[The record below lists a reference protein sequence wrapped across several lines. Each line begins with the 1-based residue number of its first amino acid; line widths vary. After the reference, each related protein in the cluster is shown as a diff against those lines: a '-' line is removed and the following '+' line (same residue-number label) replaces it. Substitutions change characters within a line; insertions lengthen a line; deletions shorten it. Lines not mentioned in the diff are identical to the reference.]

1 MQKTTLGIMIAG
13 LLGATPV
20 LAETIDLMVLHS
32 PGLAARYQGDAQT
45 RIQHM
50 INVTNQIYAAS
61 GLDLTVRAV
70 HSQQVNYP
78 DGGTD
83 ESALNAVTHQSDQ
96 AFKAVPTLR
105 ARYGADM
112 VVLMRP
118 NTGDHGSCGLAW
130 VGGSATYVDGRKVYA
145 DGDVSKEANNMF
157 SHVTATGCGD
167 VVLAHELG
175 HNMGLNHS
183 RLQNGTGGTYH
194 YALGHGV
201 QGSFATVMAYPSSF
215 GVYSH
220 EYKFSSP
227 DLVCKGQPCGVDH
240 RDQANGADAVRALR
254 VTTPQIASF
263 YPTMVTE
270 AMPDLGELERS
281 LEARRQDLAAAQVH
295 YSQQV
300 TASTALQDRQQ
311 ALKANF
317 DRYDRELRA
326 LNQRNRQTVQEI
338 NRLVREHNSY
348 NSNNGSYSPD
358 EYRRIRAIQASLSAR
373 IDQLHDENN
382 ALIRQSNEISQRFN
396 AEVAEYNGSWDRYN
410 QLTAAVKGAEGKV
423 NEARRELELAEH
435 RYQLALTR
443 QPAETLPA

>member
-13 LLGATPV
+13 LLGATSV

-70 HSQQVNYP
+70 HDQQVNYP

-83 ESALNAVTHQSDQ
+83 KSALNAVTYQQDP
-96 AFKAVPTLR
+96 AFKQVPTLR
-105 ARYGADM
+105 TRYGADM

-118 NTGDHGSCGLAW
+118 QTGDHGSCGLAW
-130 VGGSATYVDGRKVYA
+130 VGGSATYTDGSKAYA
-145 DGDVSKEANNMF
+145 DGDVSQDAGSMF

-183 RLQNGTGGTYH
+183 RLQDGTGGTYH

-201 QGSFATVMAYPSSF
+201 RGSFATVMAYPSSF

-227 DLVCKGQPCGVDH
+227 DLICKGQPCGVDY

-254 VTTPQIASF
+254 VTTPQIAAF
-263 YPTMVTE
+263 YPTMVSE
-270 AMPDLGELERS
+270 ALPDLGELERS
-281 LEARRQDLAAAQVH
+281 LETRRQDLAAAQEH

-300 TASTALQDRQQ
+300 AARTALQDRQQ
-311 ALKANF
+311 TLKGNF
-317 DRYDRELRA
+317 DRYQRELNQ

-348 NSNNGSYSPD
+348 NGSYGPE
-358 EYRRIRAIQASLSAR
+358 EYRRIRAIQANLSAR

-382 ALIRQSNEISQRFN
+382 AIIRQSNEISQRYQ
-396 AEVAEYNGSWDRYN
+396 AEVNEYNGSWDRYN
-410 QLTAAVKGAEGKV
+410 QLVAAVKSADGKV
-423 NEARRELELAEH
+423 DEARRELELAEH
-435 RYQLALTR
+435 RYQLALAR
-443 QPAETLPA
+443 QPAETQPA

>member
-83 ESALNAVTHQSDQ
+83 DKALKDVTKQRVPV
-96 AFKAVPTLR
+96 FKEVPTLR
-105 ARYGADM
+105 TRYGADM

-130 VGGSATYVDGRKVYA
+130 VGGSATYADGRKAYA
-145 DGDVSKEANNMF
+145 DGDVSKEAGNMF

-183 RLQNGTGGTYH
+183 RLQDGTGGTYH

-215 GVYSH
+215 GVSSH

-227 DLVCKGQPCGVDH
+227 ALVCKGQPCGVDH

-281 LEARRQDLAAAQVH
+281 LEARRQDLAAAQTH

-311 ALKANF
+311 VLLANF
-317 DRYDRELRA
+317 DRYRREQTS
-326 LNQRNRQTVQEI
+326 LNQRNNQVIRES
-338 NRLVREHNSY
+338 NRLVQQYNSY
-348 NSNNGSYSPD
+348 SGSYSPV
-358 EYRRIRAIQASLSAR
+358 EYQRIRTIQAELMTR
-373 IDQLHDENN
+373 INQLRDESN
-382 ALIRQSNEISQRFN
+382 ALVREYNETSQRFN

-423 NEARRELELAEH
+423 EEARRELELAEH
-435 RYQLALTR
+435 RYQLALAR
-443 QPAETLPA
+443 QPVETLSA

>member
-78 DGGTD
+78 DSGTD
-83 ESALNAVTHQSDQ
+83 GQALRDVTKQRVP
-96 AFKAVPTLR
+96 AFKDVPALR
-105 ARYGADM
+105 TRYGADM

-130 VGGSATYVDGRKVYA
+130 LGGSATYADGRKAYA
-145 DGDVSKEANNMF
+145 DGDVSKEADSMF
-157 SHVTATGCGD
+157 SHITATGCGD

-183 RLQNGTGGTYH
+183 RLQDGAGGTYH

-201 QGSFATVMAYPSSF
+201 LGSFATVMAYPSSF

-240 RDQANGADAVRALR
+240 QDQANGADAVRALR
-254 VTTPQIASF
+254 VTTPQIANF

-270 AMPDLGELERS
+270 EIPDMGELERS
-281 LEARRQDLAAAQVH
+281 LEARRQDLAMAQAH

-300 TASTALQDRQQ
+300 AASTALQDRQQ
-311 ALKANF
+311 ALLANF
-317 DRYDRELRA
+317 DRYPREQASLHQRSNQA
-326 LNQRNRQTVQEI
+326 LQERNWLVQQ
-338 NRLVREHNSY
+338 HNSY
-348 NSNNGSYSPD
+348 NGSYSPA
-358 EYRRIRAIQASLSAR
+358 EYQRIRTIQAGLITR
-373 IDQLHDENN
+373 INQLCDESN
-382 ALIRQSNEISQRFN
+382 ALIRQYNEISQRFN
-396 AEVAEYNGSWDRYN
+396 DEVAEYNGSWDRYN
-410 QLTAAVKGAEGKV
+410 QLMAAVKRAEDKV
-423 NEARRELELAEH
+423 GEARREVELAEH
-435 RYQLALTR
+435 RYQLALAR
-443 QPAETLPA
+443 QPVKTLSA